1 MDEDSFSRI
10 PTGRFAI
17 SLKLFFQAMSVNV
30 FLKPNQQIHSIHVI
44 DYRQLVSSES
54 VSSFEFL
61 SGRGGPI
68 GPNVVR
74 MYVSGLCSNR
84 CPPLPD

>member
-30 FLKPNQQIHSIHVI
+30 FKNQINKSIHVI
-44 DYRQLVSSES
+44 DYRQLASSES